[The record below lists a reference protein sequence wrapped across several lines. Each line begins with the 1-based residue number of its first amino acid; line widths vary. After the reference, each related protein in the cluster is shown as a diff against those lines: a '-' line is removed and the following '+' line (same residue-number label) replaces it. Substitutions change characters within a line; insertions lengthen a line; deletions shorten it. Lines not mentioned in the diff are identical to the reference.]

1 MKSRRFR
8 STKLSVKHKVGN
20 GPKALIILLFRLFFI
35 YIVGGSFYSTFKFW
49 LSTIKS
55 KDKSDKLFPF
65 TVAPQ
70 GP

>member
-1 MKSRRFR
+1 MR
-8 STKLSVKHKVGN
+8 SATAKEHY
-20 GPKALIILLFRLFFI
+20 RI

-55 KDKSDKLFPF
+55 KDKSDKLLPF

>member
-1 MKSRRFR
+1 V
-8 STKLSVKHKVGN
+8 VKHRPFLYLLTLVLAIK
-20 GPKALIILLFRLFFI
+20 PLLFLYR
-35 YIVGGSFYSTFKFW
+35 VGGSFYSTFRFW